1 MAEEKKEKKKGKNV
15 VLIVVLLLIF
25 VGVGTFGG
33 VYFFMSK
40 NKASS
45 PVIIQESFVEIGEI
59 FVNLSDEGSK
69 RYVKLNMSISYD
81 KANKD
86 LAKEIEEKKVVVRD
100 VAIFYIKSCKAKEFE
115 PSNEVILK
123 GDLISRINQKLTTG
137 VLKDVYISDIIVQ

>member
-1 MAEEKKEKKKGKNV
+1 MAEEKKETKKGKNV
-15 VLIVVLLLIF
+15 ILIVLLLLIF

-45 PVIIQESFVEIGEI
+45 PVIIQESFVEVAEI

-100 VAIFYIKSCKAKEFE
+100 VAIFYIKSCQAKDFE

-123 GDLISRINQKLTTG
+123 GDLISRINQKLSTG

>member
-1 MAEEKKEKKKGKNV
+1 MAEEKKENKKNKKGM
-15 VLIVVLLLIF
+15 LIILLLLIF
-25 VGVGTFGG
+25 IGAGTFGG

-40 NKASS
+40 NNASL
-45 PVIIQESFVEIGEI
+45 PVVVEESFVEVGEI

-86 LAKEIEEKKVVVRD
+86 LAKEIEEKKVVIRD
-100 VAIFYIKSCKAKEFE
+100 VAIFYIKSCKAKDFE